1 MGEAKRK
8 RQQAQQINHIIS
20 QVDFARVAG
29 AVHRLARAA
38 SEQFGQDCVLQ
49 ALLAQSI
56 LDRLGVKSELCVG
69 KAAWRVGDGDGDVIS
84 HVWSSDMKITHPKQ
98 LPFHAWLRVGSYIFD
113 VTTEQLR
120 DKAQQLDVLDGG
132 KTQVDWAPDH
142 LLLPVDEVATYEA
155 VRSKHAGLSYYKQ
168 DAALQAL
175 VLAPEN
181 FSGLDPHDANF
192 VWIAYQ
198 NPSAQVLGPFN
209 T

>member
-8 RQQAQQINHIIS
+8 RQQAQHINHIIS

-98 LPFHAWLRVGSYIFD
+98 LPFHAWLRVGSYIYD
-113 VTTEQLR
+113 VTTELLR
-120 DKAQQLDVLDGG
+120 DKARQLDALDGG
-132 KTQVDWAPDH
+132 KTQVDWAPEY
-142 LLLPVDEVATYEA
+142 LLLPVEEVATFEA